1 MDSFFRGYEQSFV
14 TQLLFVG
21 CFAAAWLLVSLGNSA
36 FAAIEKFGSRLA
48 ARKWTAVAV
57 AAAAPILIRICFLP
71 ALAPPL
77 PQVHDEASY
86 LLAGDTFAHGR
97 LTNPPHPMS
106 LFFETFHINQHPTY
120 MSKYPPAQGAA
131 LAIGQLLGHPWIG
144 VLLSVGAMCG
154 AIVWMLQGWVPRR
167 WALLGGV
174 LAGLQYGAFNYW
186 TESYWGGAMAAI
198 GGALVLGA
206 FPRILRHRR
215 PQDAL
220 AMGCGAAV
228 LANSRPWEGAILCA
242 TVGIA
247 LAVWLVGRKTPGWR
261 VALTRIIAPMTLVLI
276 ATGLFMAYY
285 NYRGTGN
292 ALLFPYQLN
301 DRAYFRTPLFAWQ
314 PLGEPKAYTNPQFDR
329 FYNDW
334 ARDMWASD
342 HLELSWRGIE
352 QGVVRRLAA
361 MRDFYLSEELCVPI
375 LLTLPWLVRNRKLRL
390 SFAVVAT
397 GFLALVVVI
406 WYKPHYAA
414 PITAAIMAI
423 VIAAMRYLRRWKYR
437 GQPIGI
443 GLTRSVVLLAI
454 ATVIVQ
460 AVIVPRM
467 QAGDPI
473 HHNVGY
479 RAAFERQ
486 LEATRG
492 EQLIIVRYSPEHDP
506 GKDAEWVYNR
516 ADIDGAKIVWARE
529 IPGVP
534 MQPLLEYFGSRHVWL
549 AEPDA
554 EPPRISTYP
563 IGR

>member
-1 MDSFFRGYEQSFV
+1 
-14 TQLLFVG
+14 
-21 CFAAAWLLVSLGNSA
+21 
-36 FAAIEKFGSRLA
+36 
-48 ARKWTAVAV
+48 
-57 AAAAPILIRICFLP
+57 
-71 ALAPPL
+71 
-77 PQVHDEASY
+77 
-86 LLAGDTFAHGR
+86 
-97 LTNPPHPMS
+97 
-106 LFFETFHINQHPTY
+106 
-120 MSKYPPAQGAA
+120 
-131 LAIGQLLGHPWIG
+131 
-144 VLLSVGAMCG
+144 
-154 AIVWMLQGWVPRR
+154 
-167 WALLGGV
+167 
-174 LAGLQYGAFNYW
+174 
-186 TESYWGGAMAAI
+186 
-198 GGALVLGA
+198 
-206 FPRILRHRR
+206 
-215 PQDAL
+215 
-220 AMGCGAAV
+220 
-228 LANSRPWEGAILCA
+228 
-242 TVGIA
+242 
-247 LAVWLVGRKTPGWR
+247 
-261 VALTRIIAPMTLVLI
+261 
-276 ATGLFMAYY
+276 MAYY